1 MKLVAPTQNG
11 GVGDKMVSQV
21 FNDKIILPKHIC
33 TFACVLILISILITY
48 IVFEYLKY
56 TKVSNSFPVDQNSYN
71 CSACFVNLLWPQF
84 QKQNSHS
91 LQKGTPSI
99 YPKYACLSFLMAN
112 LVLAQCEL
120 QIVILFPVF
129 ARKILQTEAAVTAS
143 APNKQLKTQSH
154 EQ

>member
-84 QKQNSHS
+84 QK
-91 LQKGTPSI
+91 
-99 YPKYACLSFLMAN
+99 
-112 LVLAQCEL
+112 
-120 QIVILFPVF
+120 
-129 ARKILQTEAAVTAS
+129 
-143 APNKQLKTQSH
+143 
-154 EQ
+154 